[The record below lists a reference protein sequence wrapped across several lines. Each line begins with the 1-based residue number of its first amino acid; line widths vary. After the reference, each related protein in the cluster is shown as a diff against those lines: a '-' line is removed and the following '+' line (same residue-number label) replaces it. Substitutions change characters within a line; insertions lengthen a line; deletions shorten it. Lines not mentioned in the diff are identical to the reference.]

1 MLAKAQ
7 RAFAGFRDV
16 SWLVWGAVLMPVMAK
31 EAEEERKLAEAK
43 RLAELAAKEVEE
55 RKIAKLGKVEALLER
70 HSAGEID
77 DEGLEAGLQ
86 ALDEEYGPD
95 EMPAVLS
102 DEEEEAD
109 AVENAS
115 EPPLTASTLCVV
127 STLPLAVLANR
138 FS

>member
-1 MLAKAQ
+1 M
-7 RAFAGFRDV
+7 
-16 SWLVWGAVLMPVMAK
+16 
-31 EAEEERKLAEAK
+31 
-43 RLAELAAKEVEE
+43 AELAAKELQE
-55 RKIAKLGKVEALLER
+55 RKIAKLGKVEALLEC
-70 HSAGEID
+70 HSAEEIN

-115 EPPLTASTLCVV
+115 EPPLTTSTLCVV

>member
-1 MLAKAQ
+1 
-7 RAFAGFRDV
+7 
-16 SWLVWGAVLMPVMAK
+16 MPVMAK

-43 RLAELAAKEVEE
+43 ELAELAAKEVQE

-70 HSAGEID
+70 HSAEEID

-95 EMPAVLS
+95 EMPAVLL